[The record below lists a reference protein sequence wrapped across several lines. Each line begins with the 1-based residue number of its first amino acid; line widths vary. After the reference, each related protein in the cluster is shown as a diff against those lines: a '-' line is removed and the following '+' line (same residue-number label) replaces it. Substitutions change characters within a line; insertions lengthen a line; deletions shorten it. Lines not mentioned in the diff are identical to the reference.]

1 MGMNHNCRKKKML
14 FCMSGDQGYRFFAA
28 GFRRGNHLRVFPPA
42 KGMVDPPWG
51 HPDHLR
57 LCSDETL
64 KKKRAVIT
72 TALVCFL

>member
-1 MGMNHNCRKKKML
+1 ML

-64 KKKRAVIT
+64 KKKSRHRDSSRLFPLIKGHG
-72 TALVCFL
+72 LLCWI

>member
-1 MGMNHNCRKKKML
+1 ML
-14 FCMSGDQGYRFFAA
+14 FCMSGDQGYRFFAD
-28 GFRRGNHLRVFPPA
+28 GLRRGNHLRVFPPA

>member
-1 MGMNHNCRKKKML
+1 
-14 FCMSGDQGYRFFAA
+14 MSGDQGYRFFAA

-64 KKKRAVIT
+64 KKKRAVIPR
-72 TALVCFL
+72 LLIRKHKKEPSSRQLSFVSFD